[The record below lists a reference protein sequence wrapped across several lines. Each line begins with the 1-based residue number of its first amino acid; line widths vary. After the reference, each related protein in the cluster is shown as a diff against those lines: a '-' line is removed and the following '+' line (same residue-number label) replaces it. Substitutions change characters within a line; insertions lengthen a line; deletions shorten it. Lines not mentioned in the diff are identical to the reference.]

1 MTMFEYLKI
10 PDIIL
15 SLFLLKNWTGL
26 KLLAPTVLCGK
37 SDQGA
42 HGGRRVLLFP
52 NPSSILYNPYP
63 WS

>member
-1 MTMFEYLKI
+1 MTIFEYLKI

-15 SLFLLKNWTGL
+15 SLFLHNKWTGL

-42 HGGRRVLLFP
+42 HGGIRVLLLP
-52 NPSSILYNPYP
+52 NPNPVFNFI
-63 WS
+63 